1 MYTVIIFSH
10 GDFSKGILNSA
21 ELILGDQ
28 QDVFAFSVQENCD
41 LDSLKSEI
49 ETLLISCEKQ
59 GKDVVFLTD
68 LFFGSPF
75 NIVNSLMQTYHF
87 EHVTGMNLPLL
98 IEILSQR
105 NHKSI
110 KETLE
115 SSIPI
120 SKDSIIDCIKY
131 FQSNL

>member
-1 MYTVIIFSH
+1 
-10 GDFSKGILNSA
+10 
-21 ELILGDQ
+21 
-28 QDVFAFSVQENCD
+28 
-41 LDSLKSEI
+41 
-49 ETLLISCEKQ
+49 
-59 GKDVVFLTD
+59 
-68 LFFGSPF
+68 
-75 NIVNSLMQTYHF
+75 
-87 EHVTGMNLPLL
+87 MNLPLL